1 MDKFVEYAPWIV
13 VIVIFLCQIKLF
25 VRPEDLEKKHKI
37 ITEEVD
43 TKIKSAGFTMPADL
57 EKKHNEIVEEVD
69 AKIKD
74 AGFMTPADFEAKRAD
89 FAKYIADNYVSN
101 QTYFYNHD
109 DLKKET
115 TSIKDTLYRIDDK
128 IEKRNIEDRK
138 MLLEV
143 MNAIIKK
150 AN

>member
-1 MDKFVEYAPWIV
+1 MEQFLQYSPWIV

-25 VRPEDLEKKHKI
+25 VRPEDLEKKHKTI
-37 ITEEVD
+37 IEEVD
-43 TKIKSAGFTMPADL
+43 SKIKSAGF
-57 EKKHNEIVEEVD
+57 
-69 AKIKD
+69 
-74 AGFMTPADFEAKRAD
+74 MTPAEFEARRAD

-101 QTYFYNHD
+101 QTYFYNHE
-109 DLKKET
+109 DLKDGIKKET
-115 TSIKDTLYRIDDK
+115 SSIKESLSRIDDK

-150 AN
+150 EN